1 MLHMCRVAW
10 AELKLSTPVAGGEVV
25 TEVPGASG
33 ACPQFL
39 LCFQATVTIS
49 HRLELQEES
58 TRSFQNFSHEAG
70 SPLASPGQWCLL
82 VEMESLTWY

>member
-1 MLHMCRVAW
+1 MGLCHAPRVRSGLGR
-10 AELKLSTPVAGGEVV
+10 AEAQHPCGWGEVV

-49 HRLELQEES
+49 
-58 TRSFQNFSHEAG
+58 
-70 SPLASPGQWCLL
+70 
-82 VEMESLTWY
+82 

>member
-1 MLHMCRVAW
+1 MLFFLQKATLRDTSKPADGGRAVFQRLGRCSMGLCHAPRVRSGLGR
-10 AELKLSTPVAGGEVV
+10 AEAQHPCGWGEVV

-49 HRLELQEES
+49 
-58 TRSFQNFSHEAG
+58 
-70 SPLASPGQWCLL
+70 
-82 VEMESLTWY
+82 